1 MKNDRRLKMKFLVSL
16 AWKNLSRYRRRTIIT
31 MIAIAFGIAMYI
43 WIDGFL
49 LGMEK
54 DSERNLLWYETGVA
68 KIMESDYWKNI
79 AYFPLKDS
87 FKVNPKLVKTIE
99 DKGFSWTERTAFIGE
114 MFDENGSLPVRVYG
128 IDTERDENVFKLKE
142 TIVRGRYLKPD
153 EYGVLLGAWLAEDL
167 GVKVGDVV
175 TVRTRT
181 RLGAYQAVDL
191 EVKGILN
198 CPNPQINKGTAF
210 MPISLVNREM
220 EMDGRVTE
228 VVLGLPEW
236 TSQEGRLL
244 PLTVQ
249 IEKTFPDLVVE
260 NWKELAKDFV
270 AVSEGKRGGTSVLL
284 FLIFIIAA
292 VGISNTMLMAVY
304 ERIREIGMMRAMGM
318 KDSSI
323 RLAFLL
329 EAGGIGFLGSL
340 VGVALGALFTFF
352 MVRYGLDYSGI
363 IGRMDVGYRI
373 TGVFRA
379 AWDIKAMIL
388 AFFFGVIVSML
399 VAFIPAHR
407 ALKMEIT
414 DCLRYQ

>member
-1 MKNDRRLKMKFLVSL
+1 MKFLVSL
-16 AWKNLSRYRRRTIIT
+16 AWKNLSRYKRRTVIT
-31 MIAIAFGIAMYI
+31 MIAIAFGISMYI

-54 DSERNLLWYETGVA
+54 ESERNLLWYETGVA
-68 KIMESDYWKNI
+68 EIMHADYWKNI

-87 FKVNPKLVKTIE
+87 FKVSPKLIKTIE
-99 DKGFSWTERTAFIGE
+99 DKGFSWTKRTAFISE
-114 MFDENGSLPVRVYG
+114 MFDENGSLPVIVYG
-128 IDTERDENVFKLKE
+128 IDTKRDEEVFKLKE
-142 TIVRGRYLKPD
+142 TIVKGKYLEPN
-153 EYGVLLGAWLAEDL
+153 EYGVLVGEWLAEDL
-167 GVKVGDVV
+167 SIKVGDVV

-198 CPNPQINKGTAF
+198 CPNPKVNKGTAF
-210 MPISLVNREM
+210 IPLSVADREM

-228 VVLGLPEW
+228 VALGLPEW
-236 TSQEGRLL
+236 TSQEARLI
-244 PLTVQ
+244 PLTKE
-249 IEKTFPDLVVE
+249 IEKSFPLLVVK
-260 NWKELAKDFV
+260 NWRDLAKDFV

-340 VGVALGALFTFF
+340 IGVALGAFFTFF

-363 IGRMDVGYRI
+363 LGRMDIGYRV
-373 TGVFRA
+373 TGIFRA
-379 AWDIKAMIL
+379 AWDIKAMIV

-414 DCLRYQ
+414 ECLRYQ

>member
-1 MKNDRRLKMKFLVSL
+1 MKFLVSL
-16 AWKNLSRYRRRTIIT
+16 AWKNLSRYKRRTVIT
-31 MIAIAFGIAMYI
+31 MIAIAFGISMYI

-49 LGMEK
+49 LGAEK

-68 KIMESDYWKNI
+68 KIMNSDYWKNI
-79 AYFPLKDS
+79 AYFPLKNS
-87 FKVNPKLVKTIE
+87 FKVSPQLIKTVE
-99 DKGFSWTERTAFIGE
+99 DRGFSWTSRTAFIAE

-128 IDTERDENVFKLKE
+128 IDTKRDENVYKLKE
-142 TIVRGRYLKPD
+142 TIVKGEYLKPD
-153 EYGVLLGAWLAEDL
+153 EYGVLLGEWLAEDL
-167 GVKVGDVV
+167 SIKVGDVV

-181 RLGAYQAVDL
+181 RLGAYQAFDL
-191 EVKGILN
+191 VVKGILN

-210 MPISLVNREM
+210 IPLDIVDREM

-236 TSQEGRLL
+236 ASQESKLI
-244 PLTVQ
+244 PLTAQ
-249 IEKTFPDLVVE
+249 IEKLFPNLVVE
-260 NWKELAKDFV
+260 DWKELAPDFI
-270 AVSEGKRGGTSVLL
+270 AISEGKRGGTSVLL

-340 VGVALGALFTFF
+340 IGVALGAVFTFF
-352 MVRYGLDYSGI
+352 MVKYGLDYSGI
-363 IGRMDVGYRI
+363 LGRMDIGYRI
-373 TGVFRA
+373 TGVFRS
-379 AWDIKAMIL
+379 AWDFKSMIL

-399 VAFIPAHR
+399 VAFIPANR

-414 DCLRYQ
+414 DCLKYQ